1 MVTNDSAMS
10 RKGEFRVTITLAAL
24 PCPHGPFIMKLITPL
39 LALTLTFPLI
49 AKDPVPKPPE
59 AKPVEII
66 TAEAKAS
73 VVTIIHGGRGDVK
86 DGTGTGFA
94 IANNL
99 IATCL
104 HVIGEARPI
113 RVRTAEGKELTV
125 LAIHAFDRKQDLAIL
140 RIKGHAL
147 KPLPLGNS
155 DQLVQGASVIALGN
169 PMGLTG
175 SVVQGVLSARRKF
188 ELGEMLQIAI
198 PVEPG
203 NSGGPILDRQGR
215 VHGIM
220 TMKSLVTANLGF
232 AMPINAIKPLI
243 TSPNPVPMQR
253 WLTIGA
259 LNPKEW
265 KPIMGAQWLQRAG
278 RITVKKAGTGFGGRS
293 LCLSKKKDPEFPYE
307 LEVSLK
313 LDNEAGAAGLVF
325 SSDGDQKHYGFYPT
339 AGKLRL
345 TRFDGA
351 NVFTWTILKDVDSE
365 HYKPGD
371 WNTIKVRHEKGQI
384 HCFVNDHF
392 VFKIKDEG
400 LNKGHVGL
408 AKFRNT
414 EAEFRNFRLAKKLP
428 SLAPQADLLAKLKKA
443 IVNLEPKDEFDSETV
458 NNLKNQA
465 DLNQNLI
472 RKRAEQLETEAN
484 QLRRLADI
492 VHEKSVQ
499 DQLIK
504 LMDHPKNKTDLLHAA
519 LLISRLDNAELE
531 IAHYKRTVDGM
542 AEDIRSTLPA
552 KASNDDKLNAL
563 RKYLFEENGYH
574 GSRGDYHNR
583 SNSYINEVI
592 DDREGIPIT
601 LAVLYMELA
610 RQLGLK
616 MAGIGLPGHFVVAQ
630 LQGKKEPQLIDVY
643 EGAKLLTRKD
653 AAEIVRNIAGIP
665 LQDAHLEPVDN
676 RAIIVRMLRNLIGVS
691 NNNEPPEVLLRYLNT
706 LIMLQPDSPQERLNR
721 ALMHMRLKKN
731 KKAKEDVRWLLDNNP
746 AGFNR
751 ERLLELFQR
760 L

>member
-1 MVTNDSAMS
+1 
-10 RKGEFRVTITLAAL
+10 
-24 PCPHGPFIMKLITPL
+24 
-39 LALTLTFPLI
+39 
-49 AKDPVPKPPE
+49 
-59 AKPVEII
+59 
-66 TAEAKAS
+66 
-73 VVTIIHGGRGDVK
+73 
-86 DGTGTGFA
+86 
-94 IANNL
+94 
-99 IATCL
+99 
-104 HVIGEARPI
+104 
-113 RVRTAEGKELTV
+113 
-125 LAIHAFDRKQDLAIL
+125 
-140 RIKGHAL
+140 
-147 KPLPLGNS
+147 
-155 DQLVQGASVIALGN
+155 
-169 PMGLTG
+169 MGLTG
-175 SVVQGVLSARRKF
+175 SVVQGVLSARREF
-188 ELGEMLQIAI
+188 ELGDMLQIAI

-220 TMKSLVTANLGF
+220 TMKSTVTANLGF
-232 AMPINAIKPLI
+232 AMPINTIKPLI
-243 TSPNPVPMQR
+243 AKPNPVPMQR

-265 KPIMGAQWLQRAG
+265 NPIMGAQWLQRAG
-278 RITVKKAGTGFGGRS
+278 RITVKEAGSGFGGRS
-293 LCLSKKKDPEFPYE
+293 LCLSKKATPEFPYE

-313 LDNEAGAAGLVF
+313 LDDEAGAAGLVF
-325 SSDGDQKHYGFYPT
+325 SSDGDQKHYGFYPSG
-339 AGKLRL
+339 GKLRL
-345 TRFDGA
+345 TRFDGP
-351 NVFTWTILKDVDSE
+351 NVFTWTILKDADSE

-371 WNTIKVRHEKGQI
+371 WNTIKVRHEKDLI
-384 HCFVNDHF
+384 HCLVNDQV
-392 VFKIKDEG
+392 VFKIEDNG
-400 LNKGHVGL
+400 LSEGHVGL

-414 EAEFRNFRLAKKLP
+414 KAEFRNFRLGKKLA
-428 SLAPQADLLAKLKKA
+428 SLAPPAELLAKFEKA
-443 IVNLEPKDEFDSETV
+443 IAKLEPKNEFAPDTV

-465 DLNQNLI
+465 DINQNLI
-472 RKRAEQLETEAN
+472 RKRAEQLEIQAK

-531 IAHYKRTVDGM
+531 IAHYKRTVEGM
-542 AEDIRSTLPA
+542 AEDIQSTLPA

-563 RKYLFEENGYH
+563 RKYMFEENGYH
-574 GSRGDYHNR
+574 GSRGDYYNR

-601 LAVLYMELA
+601 LSALYMELA

-630 LQGKKEPQLIDVY
+630 LRDNKEPQLIDVY

-653 AAEIVRNIAGIP
+653 AGEIVRNIAGIP
-665 LQDAHLEPVDN
+665 LQAAHLEPVDN

-691 NNNEPPEVLLRYLNT
+691 NDNEPPETVLRYLNT
-706 LIMLQPDSPQERLNR
+706 LILLQPDSPQERLNR
-721 ALMHMRLKKN
+721 ALIHMRLKKN
-731 KKAKEDVRWLLDNNP
+731 EKAKEDVRWLLDNNP

-751 ERLLELFQR
+751 ERLLELFER